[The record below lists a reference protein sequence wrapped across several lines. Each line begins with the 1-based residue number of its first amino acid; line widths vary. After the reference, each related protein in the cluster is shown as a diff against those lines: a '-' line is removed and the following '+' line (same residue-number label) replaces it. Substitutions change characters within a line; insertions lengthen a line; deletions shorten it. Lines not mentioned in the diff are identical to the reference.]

1 MLNFV
6 FEDIDNLRNLF
17 NEDEILT
24 SGVSRVTIS
33 PYVNRLRQ
41 LQIYY
46 SKLRNGKEGVIEYFG
61 NEYCINICDS
71 NKIINEKYIIPIGVT
86 QSPEN
91 WIGGAYGN
99 TEKERKLPDLFSKLS
114 EKYLNDIRNKKA
126 FLLFDSSHEGYFKYF
141 IFDYFHSKCLEY
153 RISPTQ
159 IIYVSGNSIIEDKLV
174 NWAKTNSV
182 KELIQVIPYSHFEFD
197 ISEVVRNRTEL
208 NLKKI
213 PNFQDQFDYKI
224 KNFDN
229 IKIFNFLNKKPR
241 GHRIWFYH
249 KLKEY
254 DLLKHGLISMNPVD
268 SKSKIIID
276 SSFLSK
282 GQIEWVNK
290 DLPTYAYGISNEIE
304 PFKFYM
310 DNLNERATLD
320 SWFSI
325 VSETHY
331 EDKQETVFLSEKVF
345 KPIACQHPFVVL
357 GNKGSLKELK
367 KLGYKTFH
375 DLIDESYDNL
385 DSNDRFHAIS
395 VIINSLKSNPD
406 KLQWFEWLR
415 PTLEYNSKLLLFNST
430 FKPPA
435 GFHKLIELL
444 K

>member
-24 SGVSRVTIS
+24 SGVSRVIMS

-61 NEYCINICDS
+61 NEYCINIYDS
-71 NKIINEKYIIPIGVT
+71 DKIINEKYIIPIGVT

-91 WIGGAYGN
+91 WIGGVYGN
-99 TEKERKLPDLFSKLS
+99 TEMEKNLPDLFSKLPQ
-114 EKYLNDIRNKKA
+114 KYLNDIQNKKA
-126 FLLFDSSHEGYFKYF
+126 FLLFDSSHEGYFEYF

-153 RISPTQ
+153 KISPTQ
-159 IIYVSGNSIIEDKLV
+159 IIYVSGNSIIEDRLV
-174 NWAKTNSV
+174 IWSKTNSV

-197 ISEVVRNRTEL
+197 ISEVVRNRTEF

-241 GHRIWFYH
+241 SHRIWFYH

-290 DLPTYAYGISNEIE
+290 DLPTYAYGVSNEVE

-310 DNLNERATLD
+310 DNLNEQATLD

-331 EDKQETVFLSEKVF
+331 EDRQETVFLSEKVF

-385 DSNDRFHAIS
+385 DSNERFHAIS

-406 KLQWFEWLR
+406 KLQWLEWLR
-415 PTLEYNSKLLLFNST
+415 PTLEYNSKVLLFNST
-430 FKPPA
+430 FKPPI
-435 GFHKLIELL
+435 GFYKLIELL